1 MGKSITKVLKAT
13 GLAVLGTI
21 VFFSIDKI
29 IDFKAM
35 VPELQLI
42 VYSVVVFGIIVF
54 VNQLHKI
61 LNQD

>member
-13 GLAVLGTI
+13 GFAVLGTLA
-21 VFFSIDKI
+21 FFSLDKFI
-29 IDFKAM
+29 NFKAM
-35 VPELQLI
+35 VPELQFV
-42 VYSVVVFGIIVF
+42 VYGFMLFGIIVF

>member
-13 GLAVLGTI
+13 SLTVLGTLA
-21 VFFSIDKI
+21 FFSLDKF

>member
-13 GLAVLGTI
+13 SLAVLGTLA
-21 VFFSIDKI
+21 FFSFDKF